1 MKFQTHCSGTEKIL
15 LCTPNFVRKKNNFC
29 PKEIPVLSEQ
39 NITFLRT
46 KFWPDLNM
54 FGGDYRER
62 ASDIRTCRATR
73 LEGRNYPSDVVIGV
87 ALI

>member
-1 MKFQTHCSGTEKIL
+1 MW
-15 LCTPNFVRKKNNFC
+15 R
-29 PKEIPVLSEQ
+29 
-39 NITFLRT
+39 R
-46 KFWPDLNM
+46 PDLNM

-62 ASDIRTCRATR
+62 ASDIRACRATR